1 MALVEQ
7 STNVAYV
14 LGRLFAELERIQQD
28 ANPDIQATIKD
39 RYFNSACATPAYIFP
54 VLEKLTQHYLRK
66 LEKGRQIYH
75 EKNLGVIMNLLQL
88 DNNPL
93 PKNLTLENQG
103 IFILGYYQQKQ
114 KFYEKKNI
122 NKTVSEEEA

>member
-1 MALVEQ
+1 MALDEQ

-28 ANPDIQATIKD
+28 ANPDIH
-39 RYFNSACATPAYIFP
+39 ATPAYIFP